1 MFEDRTTEQIKKEA
15 LAEINPA
22 TGLSSMAGSFADAVI
37 GPAAQRVSELY
48 KALPAVLSML
58 FVDETSGRFLDLV
71 GRDYHNLTRRE
82 GTRAKCSMDLT
93 GKAGTVVP
101 AGTIFLTA
109 TGLRFQTLSTI
120 TIGTDGRAVCQLE
133 AMEVGAAY
141 NILPGTI
148 SGMWVNISGLTS
160 YTNQEATGGT
170 DRESGE
176 QLYERIEEARQRPRT
191 SGNGWDFRSW
201 ALEVDGVGEAKVVE
215 LYDGPG
221 TVSLTLVD
229 STQLEV
235 DGDTSTARLLQAGM
249 EVDLGAVAKGFAAEE
264 AEEALRAAG
273 VERATIDLG
282 GNVTVIGTRPDGD
295 PWRVAVKDPRNTD
308 GYLCI
313 LELED
318 VTLSTSGG
326 YERYFEEDGVRYHH
340 IIDPKTGYP
349 ADSGLLSVTVVTANH
364 VLADALSTALFVAGP
379 EEALDFWR
387 SRDDFELVLCTDD
400 DRIIVTQGLEDA
412 FQLYDQDGGY
422 TYEIAR
428 R

>member
-1 MFEDRTTEQIKKEA
+1 MKKKYVVMDGNTAAAHVAYAFTEVAAIYPITPSSPM
-15 LAEINPA
+15 AE
-22 TGLSSMAGSFADAVI
+22 
-37 GPAAQRVSELY
+37 
-48 KALPAVLSML
+48 K
-58 FVDETSGRFLDLV
+58 VDEWSAKGRK
-71 GRDYHNLTRRE
+71 NLFGSTVDVIQMQSE
-82 GTRAKCSMDLT
+82 AGA
-93 GKAGTVVP
+93 AGTCH
-101 AGTIFLTA
+101 G
-109 TGLRFQTLSTI
+109 S
-120 TIGTDGRAVCQLE
+120 
-133 AMEVGAAY
+133 
-141 NILPGTI
+141 
-148 SGMWVNISGLTS
+148 
-160 YTNQEATGGT
+160 
-170 DRESGE
+170 
-176 QLYERIEEARQRPRT
+176 
-191 SGNGWDFRSW
+191 
-201 ALEVDGVGEAKVVE
+201 
-215 LYDGPG
+215 
-221 TVSLTLVD
+221 
-229 STQLEV
+229 
-235 DGDTSTARLLQAGM
+235 LQAGALTTTFTSSQGLM
-249 EVDLGAVAKGFAAEE
+249 LMIPAMYAMGGQFLPSVMHIASRVVTSNHHSIFGDHTDFMTCRTTGYGMLMSSSPQEAMDLGAVAKGFAAGE
-264 AEEALRAAG
+264 AEEALRGAG

>member
-1 MFEDRTTEQIKKEA
+1 MKHRISS
-15 LAEINPA
+15 LLL
-22 TGLSSMAGSFADAVI
+22 TGIFLLCAGCA
-37 GPAAQRVSELY
+37 GPAASGQEE
-48 KALPAVLSML
+48 PASLQ
-58 FVDETSGRFLDLV
+58 FF
-71 GRDYHNLTRRE
+71 
-82 GTRAKCSMDLT
+82 SMDT
-93 GKAGTVVP
+93 VMSITAYGEQSQAGVQAAREAVNRLDGLLSRTDP
-101 AGTIFLTA
+101 DSQISRLNAHAGDGTA
-109 TGLRFQTLSTI
+109 VEVESDVAELLSFAQSVSQLLPGDFDI
-120 TIGTDGRAVCQLE
+120 TIAPVMDAWGFTTEERHVPTEQALS
-133 AMEVGAAY
+133 AA
-141 NILPGTI
+141 L
-148 SGMWVNISGLTS
+148 
-160 YTNQEATGGT
+160 A
-170 DRESGE
+170 
-176 QLYERIEEARQRPRT
+176 
-191 SGNGWDFRSW
+191 
-201 ALEVDGVGEAKVVE
+201 
-215 LYDGPG
+215 
-221 TVSLTLVD
+221 LVD
-229 STQLEV
+229 SSQLEV
-235 DGDTSTARLLQAGM
+235 DGAASTARLLQAGM
-249 EVDLGAVAKGFAAEE
+249 EVDLGAVAKGFAAGE
-264 AEEALRAAG
+264 AEEALREAG

-387 SRDDFELVLCTDD
+387 SRDDFELVLCIDD
-400 DRIIVTQGLEDA
+400 SRIIVTQGLEDA

>member
-1 MFEDRTTEQIKKEA
+1 MKHWISS
-15 LAEINPA
+15 LLL
-22 TGLSSMAGSFADAVI
+22 TGIFLLCAGCA
-37 GPAAQRVSELY
+37 GPAAPGQEEPASLQFFAMDTVMSVTAYGEQGQTGVQAARDAVNRLDGLLSRTDPDSQISQLNAHAGDGAAVEVEPDVAELLAFAQSVSQQ
-48 KALPAVLSML
+48 LPGDFDITIAPV
-58 FVDETSGRFLDLV
+58 
-71 GRDYHNLTRRE
+71 
-82 GTRAKCSMDLT
+82 MDAWGFT
-93 GKAGTVVP
+93 TEERHVP
-101 AGTIFLTA
+101 SAE
-109 TGLRFQTLSTI
+109 TLS
-120 TIGTDGRAVCQLE
+120 
-133 AMEVGAAY
+133 AA
-141 NILPGTI
+141 L
-148 SGMWVNISGLTS
+148 
-160 YTNQEATGGT
+160 A
-170 DRESGE
+170 
-176 QLYERIEEARQRPRT
+176 
-191 SGNGWDFRSW
+191 
-201 ALEVDGVGEAKVVE
+201 
-215 LYDGPG
+215 
-221 TVSLTLVD
+221 LVD

-235 DGDTSTARLLQAGM
+235 DGAAATARLLQAGM
-249 EVDLGAVAKGFAAEE
+249 EVDLGAVAKGFAAGE
-264 AEEALRAAG
+264 AEEALRGAG

-282 GNVTVIGTRPDGD
+282 GNVTVIGTRPDGN
-295 PWRVAVKDPRNTD
+295 PWRVAVKDPQNTES
-308 GYLCI
+308 YLCV

-340 IIDPKTGYP
+340 IIDPETGYP